1 MMFGFD
7 GRFAFQWP
15 EIFKFRT
22 WNWVNFDFINVN
34 FEYCWFEG
42 KSFELVFIILGLGFY
57 LNWYNQAWHDHAKS
71 LVKNMKLWRE
81 DDDYDDS

>member
-1 MMFGFD
+1 MFGFD

-15 EIFKFRT
+15 EIFKFRK

-34 FEYCWFEG
+34 FEYCWFNG

-71 LVKNMKLWRE
+71 LVKNMKLCGE